1 MDTVEEKYFLTRGKA
16 ILAGLI
22 LLAVIIVFI
31 VIKVGGATSVQK
43 YKDFENEL
51 KNAAESY
58 YDINSVD
65 IEDGEIRRLSMK
77 EVLKAYST
85 DNELKDRCV
94 GYVVISSEKD
104 IASEDYNIVFR
115 PYIKCGRKY
124 ITSNYSEY

>member
-58 YDINSVD
+58 YDIN
-65 IEDGEIRRLSMK
+65 
-77 EVLKAYST
+77 
-85 DNELKDRCV
+85 NELKDRCV